1 MSSMNK
7 FMVNVKLKLNH
18 EYKFI
23 FGLYDSCYGIVLSQN
38 ENWIKIRYCREVFY
52 DGKVS
57 MINLENVNVFREV

>member
-1 MSSMNK
+1 MNK
-7 FMVNVKLKLNH
+7 FMKNIKLKINH

-23 FGLYDSCYGIVLSQN
+23 FGLLTTYNGIVLSQQ
-38 ENWIKIRYCREVFY
+38 ENWVKIRYIHQLFY